1 MSNLTGTDKSVILL
15 MTIGEDRAAEV
26 FKHLS
31 QREVQTLS
39 AAMANVTQISNKQL
53 TDVLAEFEQEA
64 EQFAALNINANDY
77 LRSVLVKALGE
88 ERAASLLEDI
98 LETRDTASG
107 IETLNFMEPQSAADL
122 IRDEH
127 PQIIATILV
136 HLKRAQAADILALFD
151 ERLRHDVMLR
161 IATFGGV
168 QPAALAELT
177 EVLNG
182 LLDGQNLKRSK
193 MGGVRTAAEIIN
205 LMKTQQEE
213 AVITAVREFD
223 GELAQKIIDE
233 MFLFENLV
241 DVDDRSIQRLLQEV
255 DSESL
260 LIALKGAEQPLR
272 EKFLRNMSQRAADI
286 LRDDL
291 ANRGPVRLS
300 QVENEQKAILLIVRR
315 LAETGEMVIG
325 SGEIPMSDNLPWK
338 TWTPDDLAPPQA
350 EFVPM
355 VEPEETIIEEAEPSL
370 EQQLAQL
377 QMQAHE
383 QGYQAG
389 IAEGRQQGHEQG
401 YQEGLARGLEQ
412 GLAEA
417 KSQQAPI
424 HARMQQLV
432 SEFQTT
438 LDALDSVIA
447 SRLMQM
453 ALEAARQVIG
463 QTPTVDNSALIKQ
476 IQQLLQ
482 QEPLFSGK
490 PQLRVHPDDLQ
501 RVDDMLGATL
511 SLHGWRLRGDP
522 TLHPGG
528 CKVSADE
535 GDLDASVATRWQEL
549 CRLAAPGVV

>member
-161 IATFGGV
+161 IATF
-168 QPAALAELT
+168 ALAELT

-325 SGEIPMSDNLPWK
+325 SGED
-338 TWTPDDLAPPQA
+338 TY
-350 EFVPM
+350 V
-355 VEPEETIIEEAEPSL
+355 
-370 EQQLAQL
+370 
-377 QMQAHE
+377 
-383 QGYQAG
+383 
-389 IAEGRQQGHEQG
+389 
-401 YQEGLARGLEQ
+401 
-412 GLAEA
+412 
-417 KSQQAPI
+417 
-424 HARMQQLV
+424 
-432 SEFQTT
+432 
-438 LDALDSVIA
+438 
-447 SRLMQM
+447 
-453 ALEAARQVIG
+453 
-463 QTPTVDNSALIKQ
+463 
-476 IQQLLQ
+476 
-482 QEPLFSGK
+482 
-490 PQLRVHPDDLQ
+490 
-501 RVDDMLGATL
+501 
-511 SLHGWRLRGDP
+511 
-522 TLHPGG
+522 
-528 CKVSADE
+528 
-535 GDLDASVATRWQEL
+535 
-549 CRLAAPGVV
+549 

>member
-1 MSNLTGTDKSVILL
+1 
-15 MTIGEDRAAEV
+15 
-26 FKHLS
+26 
-31 QREVQTLS
+31 
-39 AAMANVTQISNKQL
+39 
-53 TDVLAEFEQEA
+53 
-64 EQFAALNINANDY
+64 
-77 LRSVLVKALGE
+77 
-88 ERAASLLEDI
+88 
-98 LETRDTASG
+98 
-107 IETLNFMEPQSAADL
+107 
-122 IRDEH
+122 
-127 PQIIATILV
+127 
-136 HLKRAQAADILALFD
+136 
-151 ERLRHDVMLR
+151 
-161 IATFGGV
+161 
-168 QPAALAELT
+168 
-177 EVLNG
+177 
-182 LLDGQNLKRSK
+182 
-193 MGGVRTAAEIIN
+193 
-205 LMKTQQEE
+205 
-213 AVITAVREFD
+213 
-223 GELAQKIIDE
+223 
-233 MFLFENLV
+233 
-241 DVDDRSIQRLLQEV
+241 
-255 DSESL
+255 
-260 LIALKGAEQPLR
+260 
-272 EKFLRNMSQRAADI
+272 
-286 LRDDL
+286 
-291 ANRGPVRLS
+291 
-300 QVENEQKAILLIVRR
+300 
-315 LAETGEMVIG
+315 
-325 SGEIPMSDNLPWK
+325 MSDNLPWK
-338 TWTPDDLAPPQA
+338 TWTPDDLAPPPA

-355 VEPEETIIEEAEPSL
+355 VESEETIIEEAEPSL

-377 QMQAHE
+377 QMQA
-383 QGYQAG
+383 Q
-389 IAEGRQQGHEQG
+389 
-401 YQEGLARGLEQ
+401 GLEQ

>member
-1 MSNLTGTDKSVILL
+1 MLLDQFEFLGCKSGGLVEHGVVDADFAHVVQQSGRLDVGHEAGRFVHGAGNGLAVIRYASGVALGVMIFGVHGHAQGGDGAHMHGFAVQIQL
-15 MTIGEDRAAEV
+15 EGIACQHERRHEQHDVKVAVGHVDDDAQQQ
-26 FKHLS
+26 S
-31 QREVQTLS
+31 QR
-39 AAMANVTQISNKQL
+39 NGGD
-53 TDVLAEFEQEA
+53 DVGQ
-64 EQFAALNINANDY
+64 
-77 LRSVLVKALGE
+77 
-88 ERAASLLEDI
+88 
-98 LETRDTASG
+98 
-107 IETLNFMEPQSAADL
+107 
-122 IRDEH
+122 
-127 PQIIATILV
+127 
-136 HLKRAQAADILALFD
+136 QAADILALFD

-325 SGEIPMSDNLPWK
+325 SGED
-338 TWTPDDLAPPQA
+338 TY
-350 EFVPM
+350 V
-355 VEPEETIIEEAEPSL
+355 
-370 EQQLAQL
+370 
-377 QMQAHE
+377 
-383 QGYQAG
+383 
-389 IAEGRQQGHEQG
+389 
-401 YQEGLARGLEQ
+401 
-412 GLAEA
+412 
-417 KSQQAPI
+417 
-424 HARMQQLV
+424 
-432 SEFQTT
+432 
-438 LDALDSVIA
+438 
-447 SRLMQM
+447 
-453 ALEAARQVIG
+453 
-463 QTPTVDNSALIKQ
+463 
-476 IQQLLQ
+476 
-482 QEPLFSGK
+482 
-490 PQLRVHPDDLQ
+490 
-501 RVDDMLGATL
+501 
-511 SLHGWRLRGDP
+511 
-522 TLHPGG
+522 
-528 CKVSADE
+528 
-535 GDLDASVATRWQEL
+535 
-549 CRLAAPGVV
+549 